1 MKLILMLL
9 GIALIVVAVMYFVMP
24 ADHLPSFFPGHEA
37 GVMRTHSK
45 HGILAGVL
53 GLVLLGIGWFMGRRA

>member
-1 MKLILMLL
+1 MKLIIMLL
-9 GIALIVVAVMYFVMP
+9 GIVLIVVAVMYFVMP

-53 GLVLLGIGWFMGRRA
+53 GVVLLATGWFMGRR